1 MYEISP
7 YAPPNPTGPG
17 TTPDNPYRT
26 ICIPDA
32 YGLLK
37 RIRYNSDKERKKISY
52 ERIGPIHSPQFENP
66 IDHYAIMDAEKRKI
80 MDFYMYSYS
89 DRPHTED
96 DLPRNLLVLKLDEDM
111 RKMMDNMVESNPK
124 LKELMNEEML
134 FRVNMAR
141 IQRGLSPLDKLPQK
155 GSCLILLFGI
165 LTVISSA
172 LYVTTN
178 IL

>member
-7 YAPPNPTGPG
+7 YAPTNPTGAG
-17 TTPDNPYRT
+17 TSPSNPYRT
-26 ICIPDA
+26 ISIADA
-32 YGLLK
+32 YGLLD
-37 RIRYNSDKERKKISY
+37 RIRYNSDTRRQKIGY
-52 ERIGPIHSPQFENP
+52 ERVGPIHTPQFNNP

-89 DRPHTED
+89 DHPHSDD
-96 DLPRNLLVLKLDEDM
+96 DLPENLLVLKLDEDM

-124 LKELMNEEML
+124 LKELMNEQML

-141 IQRGLSPLDKLPQK
+141 IQRGLPPLDKLPQR
-155 GSCLILLFGI
+155 GSCLLLLFGL

-172 LYVTTN
+172 LYLTNN